1 MSKDDLSQRELYVG
15 REQSL
20 IKHRILQKYLQ
31 RFALIIGGSKWDTIT
46 YVDCFSGPWNVQ
58 SDDLSDSSFSIALR
72 ELQAA
77 RTQLSDRSKSLKLRC
92 LFLEKSPDAYAKL
105 KEFSDNVKNAEVETR
120 NSELKDAI
128 DDILAFIRKGGARSF
143 SFIFID
149 PTGWTGFAM
158 DEIARLLKVVP
169 GEVLINFMTSHIIRF
184 IESPDEITY
193 ESFVRLFGEESF
205 KEVLSGLSNRDRED
219 AIVTKYTENVAKVG
233 NFGFTSSAV
242 ILHPELDRT
251 HFHLIYATRN
261 RTGIEV
267 FKEAEEKAM
276 DEMQHVRAEA
286 RKRKTEQ
293 KTRQKDLFGSEPEVL
308 HQSKYYDE
316 LRNRY
321 LERAKEKVRR
331 LLADSGRVLYD
342 DVWSTAFRE
351 PLIWKKDLKDWLS
364 EWKADGHLNYDNML
378 PKQRVPKLG
387 GNNFLVWVK

>member
-1 MSKDDLSQRELYVG
+1 
-15 REQSL
+15 
-20 IKHRILQKYLQ
+20 
-31 RFALIIGGSKWDTIT
+31 
-46 YVDCFSGPWNVQ
+46 
-58 SDDLSDSSFSIALR
+58 
-72 ELQAA
+72 
-77 RTQLSDRSKSLKLRC
+77 
-92 LFLEKSPDAYAKL
+92 
-105 KEFSDNVKNAEVETR
+105 
-120 NSELKDAI
+120 
-128 DDILAFIRKGGARSF
+128 
-143 SFIFID
+143 FIFID

-293 KTRQKDLFGSEPEVL
+293 KTRQK
-308 HQSKYYDE
+308 
-316 LRNRY
+316 
-321 LERAKEKVRR
+321 
-331 LLADSGRVLYD
+331 AD
-342 DVWSTAFRE
+342 
-351 PLIWKKDLKDWLS
+351 
-364 EWKADGHLNYDNML
+364 
-378 PKQRVPKLG
+378 
-387 GNNFLVWVK
+387 